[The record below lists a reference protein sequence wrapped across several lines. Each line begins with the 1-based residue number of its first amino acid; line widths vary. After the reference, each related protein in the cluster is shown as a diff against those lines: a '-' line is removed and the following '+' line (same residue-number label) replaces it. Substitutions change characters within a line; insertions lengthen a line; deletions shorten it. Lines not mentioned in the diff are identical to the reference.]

1 MKTATL
7 VRALKIS
14 ALRMQWKQANKFE
27 AEILKRIKAGE
38 TAIKL
43 ERDRWTLVKCFTGRA
58 RW

>member
-1 MKTATL
+1 MKTATM

-27 AEILKRIKAGE
+27 AEILKRLEKMEELKKA
-38 TAIKL
+38 
-43 ERDRWTLVKCFTGRA
+43 WTPSDVFTGRA

>member
-27 AEILKRIKAGE
+27 AEILKR
-38 TAIKL
+38 L
-43 ERDRWTLVKCFTGRA
+43 EKWGWRPKVVRA
-58 RW
+58 NRRQLAKRP